1 MYHRYASLAASD
13 TQQLLLHYAAIVNF
27 SWVTVIGYLSVM
39 PINFTKANSFFIY
52 SSFLYIGVAAPR
64 PSFTPLSILVRIHC
78 KYEVCPYYKD
88 TLLTSLF
95 NSSLSEPRSER
106 YIITKSLTNHAV
118 GSRICIRAVNK
129 NTKIPHAKTV
139 PSTIDNIAPLRFV
152 DDEVVDQAW
161 VEVGVGVD

>member
-1 MYHRYASLAASD
+1 MTSATPGLPLSF
-13 TQQLLLHYAAIVNF
+13 TTGIVNF
-27 SWVTVIGYLSVM
+27 SWVTVNGYLAGM
-39 PINFTKANSFFIY
+39 PITLTRANSFFIY
-52 SSFLYIGVAAPR
+52 SSFLYIGVAAPK
-64 PSFTPLSILVRIHC
+64 PSFTPPLSILLRIHC
-78 KYEVCPYYKD
+78 IYEVCPYYKD
-88 TLLTSLF
+88 TLLTSLIS
-95 NSSLSEPRSER
+95 SSLSEPRSER

-118 GSRICIRAVNK
+118 GSRICIRAINK